1 MTEEVMFCG
10 YCEET
15 KKRREDDDDDE
26 ARAVIPDGRTERGN
40 YL

>member
-15 KKRREDDDDDE
+15 KKRREDDDDE

>member
-26 ARAVIPDGRTERGN
+26 ARAAIPDGRTERGN